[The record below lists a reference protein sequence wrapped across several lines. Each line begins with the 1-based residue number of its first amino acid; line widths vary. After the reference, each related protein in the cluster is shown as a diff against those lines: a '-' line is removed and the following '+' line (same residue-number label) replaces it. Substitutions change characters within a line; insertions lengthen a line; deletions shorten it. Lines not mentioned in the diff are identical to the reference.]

1 MVPATVEVETAI
13 GMKPKVFVVQ
23 PIPDVALEV
32 LRQAAD
38 VSVYPYMDRQISV
51 DELVANAKRS
61 DWLFVVH
68 ETNVTAEVIYAN
80 PNLKGIGCMAGGH
93 LYIDMD
99 AANAR
104 KIPVI
109 LEDPSETFGGVS
121 VTTCDLTMA
130 MLLALAYRLVDSDRY
145 TRGGNFR
152 QEQTM
157 ALMGIGCPGKTA
169 GLIGLGKVALQM
181 VPRLRAF
188 DMQVIY
194 TKRNRLP
201 AERES
206 ALGVEWVPELH
217 ELIKRSD
224 FLCILC
230 NYSPS
235 THKLISKRE
244 LGLMKKDAYLINSG
258 RGRIIDEP
266 ALIQALQEKQI
277 AGAAFDVYWNEPYW
291 KDPPDTGD
299 AWVPEELRKLDNVI
313 LAPHNGGATWDV
325 RGAKA
330 LSVARGMVKMMRGE
344 TPAALHNPQIYTS
357 G

>member
-1 MVPATVEVETAI
+1 
-13 GMKPKVFVVQ
+13 MKPKVFVVQ
-23 PIPDVALEV
+23 PIPDVALEA
-32 LRQAAD
+32 LREVAD
-38 VSVYPYMDRQISV
+38 VSVYTYMDRQISV
-51 DELVANAKRS
+51 DELVANAKRC

-109 LEDPSETFGGVS
+109 LEDPNDTAGGVS
-121 VTTCDLTMA
+121 VTTCDLTMS

-157 ALMGIGCPGKTA
+157 ALMGIGCPGKTV
-169 GLIGLGKVALQM
+169 GLVGLGKVALKM

-188 DMQVIY
+188 EMHVIY

-201 AERES
+201 PERES
-206 ALGVEWVPELH
+206 ALGVEWVGELH
-217 ELIKRSD
+217 DLIKRSD
-224 FLCILC
+224 FLCVLC
-230 NYSPS
+230 NYGPS
-235 THKLISKRE
+235 THKLIGKRE
-244 LGLMKKDAYLINSG
+244 LGLMKKDAYLINTG

-266 ALIQALQEKQI
+266 ALIQALQERQI

-291 KDPPDTGD
+291 KDPPDMCEP
-299 AWVPEELRKLDNVI
+299 WVPEELRKLDNVI

-344 TPAALHNPQIYTS
+344 TPAALHNPQILAS
-357 G
+357 A